1 MAGEQRLKTPRQMG
15 VFFSICMCMVFVV
28 LNSGFVLAGERK
40 AASRPARY
48 RVFSLRHISASQGRE
63 LLAEA
68 EIGTVSQLPGSEAL
82 LVTADPAELVK
93 ASAILQLVDA
103 NEPFAIKAI
112 CPASEADSLPS
123 NDKIEAELGD
133 ISIGTFSTPPVDAA
147 AKAIIDIHNDA
158 VVAVA
163 PAGYIE
169 KIIVAIEKLQASSS
183 VISDLSP
190 AQRATEEVKELPQ
203 TQEEVFEVPEAGP
216 EAQDTNNSDE
226 FFSKL
231 IKSLA
236 GVEEAAQSTA
246 QSIEDEFRVGT
257 EPNQPSGHP
266 IDSEPLQVDAERLQ
280 EPNLPVRRQQIEEH
294 AVAGVPEELEPEV
307 ESEFA
312 PERVVVE
319 VNQPDEAEVTEP
331 AAAVLSY
338 APQPLDF
345 GNETLELDLPE
356 KLNVVDLFD
365 LVGKYLHLDYM
376 YDDTKVK
383 GEVALKV
390 QGPIKVKDLYPLLES
405 VLKFKGFVMA
415 RKGNLVTIVPA
426 DEALNI
432 DPALLDPAKG
442 ELKYGDVI
450 ITRLFDLDYV
460 DTTSAKNLLDG
471 MKLGVNITPIA
482 GTGTLIVTGYAY
494 RMARIEE
501 LLLMID
507 KPGAPRQF
515 RFRQLKYTMAKTL
528 APKVKTLVEQ
538 MGIISITIARSA
550 AGPAQVTR
558 RQGESTAAFRRRQTE
573 ARRAAQRGAPA
584 PAEAAKPTVYLDADE
599 RTNRILMIGLE
610 DELDTVEELI
620 DTLDV
625 AQQDLRVLRLY
636 EIQHVGA
643 EDVKTKLAELGIIG
657 GKGAPTRITAAA
669 RDARQPAA
677 ARPAAAAAVSEP
689 LVEEPQVIIIESTN
703 SLLVNATEEQHAQI
717 VQILAYVDSR
727 TFEEAIPYKIY
738 PLENQKPEDLATVL
752 NQLVQETV
760 KDKEGKIQQVVKKQ
774 EEIII
779 IPDEKTF
786 SLIVYASKKNQE
798 WIGSLI
804 KTLDKRR
811 PQVLIDVT
819 LVEVS
824 RTDLFELDLQFA
836 TKFPKLQTDGVM
848 KVADSIISPFVGG
861 MGEVFSSPVTG
872 KGQGFYSDAHIQALL
887 TAIQTKSYGRVLAKP
902 KILVNDGET
911 GVIKTTDTTHV
922 KIEDFVIPQEGNIQK
937 KTSYTPYPA
946 GITLTITPNISEGD
960 LLLLEVELDRTDF
973 GETPEAGAPPDTTSS
988 NIDTIVTVPNDRTI
1002 ILGGLLKLNQSKGGT
1017 KVPLLGD
1024 IPLLGGLFR
1033 STSNSARDTKL
1044 YVFVKA
1050 NILRP
1055 DETLAGLP
1063 ELERISER
1071 SRIAFEKSEDE
1082 FQGYHDWP
1090 GVEPHPIEP
1099 LRVLEAE

>member
-1 MAGEQRLKTPRQMG
+1 MAGERRLKTTRRMG
-15 VFFSICMCMVFVV
+15 VFFSICMAIVV
-28 LNSGFVLAGERK
+28 LSSSFILAAERK
-40 AASRPARY
+40 ETSRAARY

-63 LLAEA
+63 LLTEA

-103 NEPFAIKAI
+103 NEPFAIKVI

-123 NDKIEAELGD
+123 NDKIEAELGG
-133 ISIGTFSTPPVDAA
+133 ISIGTFSTPPAGEA

-163 PAGYIE
+163 PADYIE
-169 KIIVAIEKLQASSS
+169 KIILAIEKLRASSS

-190 AQRATEEVKELPQ
+190 AQRATEEVKEVPQ
-203 TQEEVFEVPEAGP
+203 AQEEVFEVPEAGP
-216 EAQDTNNSDE
+216 EPQDTNSSNE
-226 FFSKL
+226 LFGKL
-231 IKSLA
+231 LKSLA
-236 GVEEAAQSTA
+236 GVEEEAAQSTA
-246 QSIEDEFRVGT
+246 QSIEDEFRIET
-257 EPNQPSGHP
+257 EPNRLSEPF
-266 IDSEPLQVDAERLQ
+266 IDSEPLQVDTEQLQ
-280 EPNLPVRRQQIEEH
+280 EPNLPVRRQQIKEYAAADTPQEPEPES
-294 AVAGVPEELEPEV
+294 VPER
-307 ESEFA
+307 A
-312 PERVVVE
+312 VVE
-319 VNQPDEAEVTEP
+319 VNQPDQAEVTEP
-331 AAAVLSY
+331 AAAIVSY
-338 APQPLDF
+338 VPQPLDF
-345 GNETLELDLPE
+345 GNEMLELDLPE

-376 YDDTKVK
+376 YDATKVK

-405 VLKFKGFVMA
+405 VLKFRGFVMA

-426 DEALNI
+426 AEALNI
-432 DPALLDPAKG
+432 DPALLDPEKG

-450 ITRLFDLDYV
+450 ITRLFNLDYV

-482 GTGTLIVTGYAY
+482 GTGTLIVTSYAY

-501 LLLMID
+501 LLRMID

-538 MGIISITIARSA
+538 MGTISITIARSA
-550 AGPAQVTR
+550 ARPAQVTR
-558 RQGESTAAFRRRQTE
+558 RQGESTAAFRRRQAT
-573 ARRAAQRGAPA
+573 AQRAAQRGAPA

-599 RTNRILMIGLE
+599 RTNRVLMIGHE
-610 DELDTVEELI
+610 DELDIVEELI

-636 EIQHVGA
+636 GIQHVGA
-643 EDVKTKLAELGIIG
+643 EEVKTKLAELGIIG
-657 GKGAPTRITAAA
+657 GRGATTRITAAA
-669 RDARQPAA
+669 RDAKQPAS
-677 ARPAAAAAVSEP
+677 ARAAAAGEP
-689 LVEEPQVIIIESTN
+689 LVEEPQVVIIESTN
-703 SLLVNATEEQHAQI
+703 SLLVNATEEQHGQI
-717 VQILAYVDSR
+717 AQILAYVDSR

-738 PLENQKPEDLATVL
+738 PLENQKPEDLAAVL
-752 NQLVQETV
+752 NQLVKETI

-798 WIGSLI
+798 WISSLI
-804 KTLDKRR
+804 RTLDKRR

-824 RTDLFELDLQFA
+824 RTDLFDLDLQLA
-836 TKFPKLQTDGVM
+836 TKFPKLQTGGEMDVVG
-848 KVADSIISPFVGG
+848 SITKAFVGG
-861 MGEVFSSPVTG
+861 TGEVFSSPIAGTA
-872 KGQGFYSDAHIQALL
+872 QGFYSDAHVQALL
-887 TAIQTKSYGRVLAKP
+887 TAMETKSYGRVLAKP

-911 GVIKTTDTTHV
+911 GIIKTTDTTNV
-922 KIEDFVIPQEGNIQK
+922 KFKTIQVVPDAGS
-937 KTSYTPYPA
+937 TTAESFQAYSA

-973 GETPEAGAPPDTTSS
+973 GETPEAGSPPDTTAS
-988 NIDTIVTVPNDRTI
+988 NINTIVTVPNDRTI
-1002 ILGGLLKLNQSKGGT
+1002 ILGGLLKLNQNKGGT

-1024 IPLLGGLFR
+1024 IPILGGLFR

-1071 SRIAFEKSEDE
+1071 NRAAFEKFEDE

-1090 GVEPHPIEP
+1090 GIEPEPMDP

>member
-1 MAGEQRLKTPRQMG
+1 MIGEQQLKTAQKMG
-15 VFFSICMCMVFVV
+15 VFFSICMAIVV
-28 LNSGFVLAGERK
+28 LSGGFILAAEQKGVLK
-40 AASRPARY
+40 PARY
-48 RVFSLRHISASQGRE
+48 RVFSLRHIPAKQGRE
-63 LLAEA
+63 FLAEA

-123 NDKIEAELGD
+123 NDKIEAEVGG
-133 ISIGTFSTPPVDAA
+133 ISIGTFSEPPAGAA

-169 KIIVAIEKLQASSS
+169 NIIAAIEKLRASSS
-183 VISDLSP
+183 VISDLSTS
-190 AQRATEEVKELPQ
+190 QRATEEVKEVPQ
-203 TQEEVFEVPEAGP
+203 AQEEVFEVPEAGP
-216 EAQDTNNSDE
+216 EAQDMNNSDE
-226 FFSKL
+226 LFSKL

-236 GVEEAAQSTA
+236 GVEEAAAQSTA
-246 QSIEDEFRVGT
+246 QSIEDEFRIET
-257 EPNQPSGHP
+257 EPNQLSEPFV
-266 IDSEPLQVDAERLQ
+266 DSETPQADTEQLQ
-280 EPNLPVRRQQIEEH
+280 EPNLPVRQRRTSVY
-294 AVAGVPEELEPEV
+294 AVAGVPGEPEPEAEP
-307 ESEFA
+307 ESV
-312 PERVVVE
+312 PEQVVVE
-319 VNQPDEAEVTEP
+319 VNQPDEVEVNQP
-331 AAAVLSY
+331 AAAIVSY
-338 APQPLDF
+338 VPQPLDF
-345 GNETLELDLPE
+345 GNEMLELDLPE
-356 KLNVVDLFD
+356 KLNIVDLFD

-426 DEALNI
+426 DEALDI
-432 DPALLDPAKG
+432 DPALLDPEKG
-442 ELKYGDVI
+442 GLQYGDVI

-482 GTGTLIVTGYAY
+482 GTGTLIVTGYTY

-501 LLLMID
+501 LLRMID

-538 MGIISITIARSA
+538 MGTISIRIARSA
-550 AGPAQVTR
+550 GRPEQVTR
-558 RQGESTAAFRRRQTE
+558 RQGESTAAFRRRQAA
-573 ARRAAQRGAPA
+573 ARRTTQRGAAA

-599 RTNRILMIGLE
+599 RTNRILMIGHE
-610 DELDTVEELI
+610 GELDTVEELI

-643 EDVKTKLAELGIIG
+643 EEVRAKLAELGIIG
-657 GKGAPTRITAAA
+657 GKGITTRITAGA
-669 RDARQPAA
+669 RDAKQPAS
-677 ARPAAAAAVSEP
+677 ARAAAGAGEP
-689 LVEEPQVIIIESTN
+689 LVEEPQVVIIESTN

-738 PLENQKPEDLATVL
+738 PLENQKPEDLAAVL
-752 NQLVQETV
+752 NQLVQETI

-824 RTDLFELDLQFA
+824 RTDLFDLDLQFA
-836 TKFPKLQTDGVM
+836 TKFPKLQTDGKMDLVG
-848 KVADSIISPFVGG
+848 SIVPTFVGG
-861 MGEVFSSPVTG
+861 TGEIFSSPVTG

-887 TAIQTKSYGRVLAKP
+887 TAMQTKSYGRVLAKP

-911 GVIKTTDTTHV
+911 GVIKTTDTTNV
-922 KIEDFVIPQEGNIQK
+922 KFKTIQVVPDAGS
-937 KTSYTPYPA
+937 TTAESFQAYSA

-973 GETPEAGAPPDTTSS
+973 GETPEAGSPPDTTAS
-988 NIDTIVTVPNDRTI
+988 NINTIVTVPNDRTI
-1002 ILGGLLKLNQSKGGT
+1002 ILGGLLKLNQSKGGN

-1024 IPLLGGLFR
+1024 IPLVGGLFR
-1033 STSNSARDTKL
+1033 STKNSARDTKL

-1071 SRIAFEKSEDE
+1071 SRIAFEKSEDD
-1082 FQGYHDWP
+1082 FQRYHDWP
-1090 GVEPHPIEP
+1090 GVEPEPMDP

>member
-1 MAGEQRLKTPRQMG
+1 MAGEQRLKTTRRIG
-15 VFFSICMCMVFVV
+15 FFFSVCMAIVV
-28 LNSGFVLAGERK
+28 LSSGFVLAGERK
-40 AASRPARY
+40 AASRAARY

-63 LLAEA
+63 LLAEV

-133 ISIGTFSTPPVDAA
+133 ISIGTFSEPPVGAA

-169 KIIVAIEKLQASSS
+169 NIILAIEKLRASSS
-183 VISDLSP
+183 IISDLST
-190 AQRATEEVKELPQ
+190 AQRATEEIKEVPQ
-203 TQEEVFEVPEAGP
+203 TQKDVFEVPEAGP
-216 EAQDTNNSDE
+216 EAQDMNSSNE
-226 FFSKL
+226 LFGKL
-231 IKSLA
+231 LKSLA
-236 GVEEAAQSTA
+236 GVEEEAIQSTV
-246 QSIEDEFRVGT
+246 QSIEDEFRVEA
-257 EPNQPSGHP
+257 EPNQPGGHP
-266 IDSEPLQVDAERLQ
+266 IESELLQVDAEQLQ
-280 EPNLPVRRQQIEEH
+280 EPNLPVRQRQ
-294 AVAGVPEELEPEV
+294 AVEYAAADSPEKPEIEV

-312 PERVVVE
+312 PERAVVE
-319 VNQPDEAEVTEP
+319 VNQPGELEVNEP
-331 AAAVLSY
+331 AAAIVSY
-338 APQPLDF
+338 VPQPLDF
-345 GNETLELDLPE
+345 GNEMLELDLPE
-356 KLNVVDLFD
+356 KLNVIDLFD

-376 YDDTKVK
+376 YDATKVK

-405 VLKFKGFVMA
+405 VLKFRGFVMA

-426 DEALNI
+426 GEALDI
-432 DPALLDPAKG
+432 DPALLDPEKG
-442 ELKYGDVI
+442 ELQYGDVI

-482 GTGTLIVTGYAY
+482 GTGTLIVTSYAY

-501 LLLMID
+501 LLRMID

-538 MGIISITIARSA
+538 MGTISITIARSA
-550 AGPAQVTR
+550 ERPAQVTR
-558 RQGESTAAFRRRQTE
+558 RQGESTAAFRRRQAA
-573 ARRAAQRGAPA
+573 ARRTTPRGAPA
-584 PAEAAKPTVYLDADE
+584 PAEAAKATVYLDADE
-599 RTNRILMIGLE
+599 RTNRILMIGHE
-610 DELDTVEELI
+610 DELDAVEELI

-625 AQQDLRVLRLY
+625 AQQDLRILRLY

-643 EDVKTKLAELGIIG
+643 EEVKTKLAELGIIG

-677 ARPAAAAAVSEP
+677 ARPAAGAAVSEP
-689 LVEEPQVIIIESTN
+689 LAEEPQVVIIESTN
-703 SLLVNATEEQHAQI
+703 SLLVNATEEQHGQI
-717 VQILAYVDSR
+717 TQILAYVDSR

-738 PLENQKPEDLATVL
+738 PLENQKPEDLAAVL
-752 NQLVQETV
+752 NQLVQETI

-819 LVEVS
+819 LVEV
-824 RTDLFELDLQFA
+824 TKTEDFALDLQFA
-836 TKFPKLQTDGVM
+836 TKFPKLQTDGAM
-848 KVADSIISPFVGG
+848 KVAGSIISPFVGG
-861 MGEVFSSPVTG
+861 TGEVFSSPVTG
-872 KGQGFYSDAHIQALL
+872 TAQGFYSDAHVQALL
-887 TAIQTKSYGRVLAKP
+887 TAMQKKGYGRVLAKP
-902 KILVNDGET
+902 KVLVNDGET
-911 GVIKTTDTTHV
+911 GTIKTIDVTNV
-922 KIEDFVIPQEGNIQK
+922 KIETVIIPEEGTQRTTTDFKP
-937 KTSYTPYPA
+937 YTA

-960 LLLLEVELDRTDF
+960 LLLLEVGLDRTDF
-973 GETPEAGAPPDTTSS
+973 KPRTDKTTPPDTTSS
-988 NIDTIVTVPNDRTI
+988 NINTIVTVPNDRTI
-1002 ILGGLLKLNQSKGGT
+1002 ILGGLLKLNQSKGGN

-1024 IPLLGGLFR
+1024 IPILGGLFR
-1033 STSNSARDTKL
+1033 STKNVADDSKL
-1044 YVFVKA
+1044 YIFVKA

-1063 ELERISER
+1063 ELEQISER
-1071 SRIAFEKSEDE
+1071 SRAAFEKFEDK
-1082 FQGYHDWP
+1082 FQRYHDWP
-1090 GVEPHPIEP
+1090 GVEPEPIEP